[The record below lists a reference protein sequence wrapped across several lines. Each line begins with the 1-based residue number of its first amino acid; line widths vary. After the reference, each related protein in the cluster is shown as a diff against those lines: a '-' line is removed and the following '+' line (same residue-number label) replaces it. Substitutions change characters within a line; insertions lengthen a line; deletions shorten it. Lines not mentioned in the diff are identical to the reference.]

1 MKVFAG
7 GVILATAFIHML
19 PTAQNDFASPC
30 LPQNPR
36 GKFPWGGFIAM
47 LGALG
52 TLVVDFAATTFH
64 MDHLNHHPIKSE
76 TEKVDDMTG
85 KKGALGETHVDD
97 VNDSMFLHARHLV
110 TAQVRILRCISLR

>member
-1 MKVFAG
+1 
-7 GVILATAFIHML
+7 
-19 PTAQNDFASPC
+19 
-30 LPQNPR
+30 
-36 GKFPWGGFIAM
+36 M